1 MERNPFNLWNPG
13 PESEILDVAFS
24 AYAKH
29 KTECDDIAEM
39 IDEAVSQGRSYS
51 NVQLDDDFSDADLR
65 YIESECRKRGM
76 FVKLTLS

>member
-29 KTECDDIAEM
+29 KTECDDIVRM
-39 IDEAVSQGRSYS
+39 ICNGGTSFE
-51 NVQLDDDFSDADLR
+51 LDDDFCDSDLR
-65 YIESECRKRGM
+65 YIEKECRKRGYN
-76 FVKLTLS
+76 VNLTLS